1 MLFYV
6 EAVFLPLLS
15 LEVCFMLDMA
25 RFKEFMN
32 EAPGFNRHN
41 GIRFTVVE
49 EGYCECEVDL
59 TQEGRNPQGV
69 AHGSLLFTLCDC
81 VTGMATATT
90 GRSMLTQSAS
100 IHYLRPGTG
109 GRIRAVSRLIKNGRT
124 TALCVGEV
132 YDEKDRLLA
141 TSEFEIFY
149 TSDTLTLPEKGEDGV
164 WKSVGGEGQWV

>member
-1 MLFYV
+1 
-6 EAVFLPLLS
+6 
-15 LEVCFMLDMA
+15 MLDMA
-25 RFKEFMN
+25 LFKDFMN

-49 EGYCECEVDL
+49 EGYCECELDMTRESL
-59 TQEGRNPQGV
+59 NPQGV
-69 AHGSLLFTLCDC
+69 AHGSLLFALCDC

-109 GRIRAVSRLIKNGRT
+109 GKLTAKSRLIKNGRR

-132 YDEKDRLLA
+132 FDEGGRLLV
-141 TSEFEIFY
+141 TSEFEVFY
-149 TSDTLTLPEKGEDGV
+149 TSDTLTLPEKGSDGE
-164 WKSVGGEGQWV
+164 WRRAEGEGNWA